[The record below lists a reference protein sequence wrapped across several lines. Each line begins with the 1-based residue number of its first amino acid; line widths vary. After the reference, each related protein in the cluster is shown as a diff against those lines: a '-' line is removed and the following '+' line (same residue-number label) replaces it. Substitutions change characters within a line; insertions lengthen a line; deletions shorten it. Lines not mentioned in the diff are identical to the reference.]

1 MRLYLCASKALTGL
15 PAAAC
20 SSGSNRTAKG
30 QKLICQLNSNGEDF
44 EVNLTNVVASTA
56 PQLVTIPFS
65 QFRGK
70 NGGRLDTSA
79 IQHFALYCNTMGDE
93 PVESDF
99 YFDDIHAVK
108 AD

>member
-1 MRLYLCASKALTGL
+1 M
-15 PAAAC
+15 
-20 SSGSNRTAKG
+20 
-30 QKLICQLNSNGEDF
+30 
-44 EVNLTNVVASTA
+44 
-56 PQLVTIPFS
+56 TIPFS

-99 YFDDIHAVK
+99 YFDDIPAVK

>member
-1 MRLYLCASKALTGL
+1 MQFWVKPDG
-15 PAAAC
+15 
-20 SSGSNRTAKG
+20 KG

-44 EVNLTNVVASTA
+44 EVNLTNVASPA
-56 PQLVTIPFS
+56 PRRSLFIPFS

-79 IQHFALYCNTMGDE
+79 IQHFALYCNTIGDE